1 MEGIKLINIGIRFL
15 LELSIL
21 AILGYWGFRT
31 GGQTLTKVLLAVR
44 CCLLLCGESSWL
56 LSQPCAYTNPGYSWW
71 KLFSL
76 VWQVGLYIAPAE
88 SILQSHL

>member
-31 GGQTLTKVLLAVR
+31 GGQTLTKVLLGV
-44 CCLLLCGESSWL
+44 GS
-56 LSQPCAYTNPGYSWW
+56 PIYS
-71 KLFSL
+71 
-76 VWQVGLYIAPAE
+76 P
-88 SILQSHL
+88 